1 MSQIALK
8 AEKRPAAGSRAA
20 GRLRRSGMVP
30 ANVYGSGLD
39 PMSVAVNAQE
49 LWAVL
54 HSEAGANAV
63 IDLDVEGTSVTTLA
77 REIQRHPV
85 RGDIVHLDFIK
96 VSLTETVEAEV
107 VIDFVGEPIGVQED
121 DSIVETIRN
130 TVQLEALPNSIP
142 SSIEVDISHMAT
154 NDVLR
159 VGDLPVMEGVTYL
172 DDEEQPLI
180 TVTIPRA
187 VIAEP
192 EEGEE
197 GFEGEEGVEGE
208 EGAEEGDDAE
218 GDGDG
223 DSTGE

>member
-8 AEKRPAAGSRAA
+8 AEKRSAAGSRAA

-130 TVQLEALPNSIP
+130 TVLIEALPNSIP
-142 SSIEVDISHMAT
+142 SSIEVDISQMAT

-159 VGDLPVMEGVTYL
+159 VGDLPVIEGVTYL
-172 DDEEQPLI
+172 DDEEQPLV

-197 GFEGEEGVEGE
+197 GVEGEEDAEGE

-218 GDGDG
+218 ADGDG
-223 DSTGE
+223 DSSGE